1 MGTQLGE
8 PPDTSRIGTRGASK
22 TAQYEE
28 ARAIGKKL
36 KSHWEASQAKEMMT
50 IFNLSDKVLTTD
62 HYSLLNKGHSFVP
75 VSKADPFQLE
85 IEMYKTQ
92 RVLYWNEIRKDNAPK
107 LTQPIFKK
115 HKKDIRTSNSSIK
128 TFIQTVKVDTDM
140 MMTKPPKYHQ
150 NLTLGERKALQD
162 LSQDSSIV
170 IHPVDK
176 GGTTVIQSYQDY
188 RREILRQLDDHTTYT
203 RLTFDPVK
211 KFQTRIKNQIDLGI
225 LNGFLDEKMAH
236 PKHPVLYTL
245 PK

>member
-1 MGTQLGE
+1 
-8 PPDTSRIGTRGASK
+8 
-22 TAQYEE
+22 
-28 ARAIGKKL
+28 
-36 KSHWEASQAKEMMT
+36 MM
-50 IFNLSDKVLTTD
+50 V
-62 HYSLLNKGHSFVP
+62 
-75 VSKADPFQLE
+75 
-85 IEMYKTQ
+85 
-92 RVLYWNEIRKDNAPK
+92 
-107 LTQPIFKK
+107 
-115 HKKDIRTSNSSIK
+115 
-128 TFIQTVKVDTDM
+128 
-140 MMTKPPKYHQ
+140 TKPPKYHQ

-162 LSQDSSIV
+162 FSQDSSIV

-245 PK
+245 PKIHKDPKTPPGRPIVSAKESLLEPVVKYVDFYIKDSIVALPTCLRDTRDFIQKINLSPMIK